1 MPLVRSGS
9 GLSFAT
15 LAFGS
20 LLASGLVALTACSTG
35 KPEAEEP
42 KETVVKRRK
51 PPAFKPPAL
60 ASLPDQ
66 GSLKAQRLARPISA
80 FKKLCPPA
88 RKKSAN
94 GTACICPP
102 VGEATQQDSWTDDSQ
117 SCTAAAAEGLEA
129 PFLNIQLLAA
139 QKSFRAKKSEE
150 TTLDVQFQFLMQTK
164 KGWSTFEIG
173 STTMEPA
180 LGYPR
185 SFTLVSRDFVD
196 LPEGGSKE
204 ILAVFNDERTSY
216 DDQGAKKSSTGWLLV
231 CGASASQKLSCAEP
245 LPLGSARKKGYQLDP
260 VVEKGSLY
268 LVETHAKVA
277 PELKKISG
285 KYSFELLP

>member
-1 MPLVRSGS
+1 MPLSRTSSRV
-9 GLSFAT
+9 A
-15 LAFGS
+15 LASVG

-42 KETVVKRRK
+42 KEAAITRRK
-51 PPAFKPPAL
+51 PPAFKPPPL

-66 GSLKAQRLARPISA
+66 GSLKAQRLARPVSA
-80 FKKLCPPA
+80 LKKLCPPA
-88 RKKSAN
+88 KKKKESAI
-94 GTACICPP
+94 ACMCPA
-102 VGEATQQDSWTDDSQ
+102 VGEPTQQDGWTDASE
-117 SCTAAAAEGLEA
+117 SCAAAAQGLEA
-129 PFLNIQLLAA
+129 PYLNVQLLAA
-139 QKSFRAKKSEE
+139 QKSFRQKKSEE

-164 KGWSTFEIG
+164 KGWSAFEIG

-185 SFTLVSRDFVD
+185 AFTLVSRDFVD

-204 ILAVFNDERTSY
+204 ILAVFNDERTTY
-216 DDQGAKKSSTGWLLV
+216 DDQGPKKSSSGWLLV
-231 CGASASQKLSCAEP
+231 CGANASQKLSCAEP
-245 LPLGSARKKGYQLDP
+245 LPLGAARKKGYQLDP
-260 VVEKGSLY
+260 VVENGSLY

-277 PELKKISG
+277 PEVKKIAG